1 MRAKK
6 APTLHQ
12 QIINDIEGCIL
23 SGEWPPGH
31 RIANELDLAEQYKCS
46 RMTVNK
52 ALGQLAKAN
61 LIERRK
67 KSGSFV
73 TQPQAQSAILEI
85 HDIKS
90 EVQSLGLPY
99 DYGRSSRTSRK
110 ATPADIKNLELGDSA
125 EIIEIIGKHF
135 AGPKVFCLEER
146 LINLAVVPEARDE
159 EFTETA
165 PGPWLTS
172 RVPWTTAEHLIKSVG
187 ASEHYA
193 KALEIAPG
201 TACLVIERR
210 TWSHNGPVT
219 HVRLTYPGDRHA
231 LVARFTPT
239 DPTGKSSSF

>member
-6 APTLHQ
+6 SPTLHQ
-12 QIINDIEGCIL
+12 QIINDIEGYIL
-23 SGEWPPGH
+23 SGAWPPGH
-31 RIANELDLAEQYKCS
+31 RIANELDLAEQYNCS

-52 ALGQLAKAN
+52 ALSQLANAN

-73 TQPQAQSAILEI
+73 TQPQAQSAVLEI
-85 HDIKS
+85 HDIKL

-99 DYGRSSRTSRK
+99 EYHRLGRSTRK
-110 ATPADIKNLELGDSA
+110 STASDMKSLELSESADILEVT
-125 EIIEIIGKHF
+125 GKHL
-135 AGPKVFCLEER
+135 AGPRVFCREER
-146 LINLAVVPEARDE
+146 LINLSVVPEARDE
-159 EFTETA
+159 DFIDIA

-172 RVPWTTAEHLIKSVG
+172 RVPWTTAEHMIKSIG
-187 ASEHYA
+187 ANAHYA
-193 KALEIAPG
+193 RALDIAEG

-239 DPTGKSSSF
+239 DPTGKASGF